1 MFPVIPVSVILLAS
15 VVVVVAAGISCVA
28 PDIIPVILIVKTLSV
43 AQHCSAAFFIVRK
56 VVDLNISE
64 TLLPAADA
72 LRGKMLRQTL
82 HMTDADGIGF
92 PDGPGLVSR
101 GDGGNAVVTFASPIC
116 NGPGPDFAVF
126 ENPLENAQQPGFFF
140 LELGFVEVSSDG
152 VNYFRFP
159 AVSLVPETPQ
169 VGGFGCVE
177 PHLVHNFAGKYAP
190 IYGTPFDLDELE
202 DDPALDKDNITHVR
216 IVDVV
221 GNINPEYATYD
232 SQGHVVNDPW
242 PTPFASSGFDLDA
255 VGVIHDRAHASV
267 DNHEATSITL
277 YPNPVQNTLMVKA
290 HEVSSITVYSLT
302 GQCVAESPSN
312 QVDVAS
318 LQPGVYFA
326 RVVADGTVIVN
337 KFVKK

>member
-1 MFPVIPVSVILLAS
+1 MRKILSIFL
-15 VVVVVAAGISCVA
+15 VTL
-28 PDIIPVILIVKTLSV
+28 PLLSV
-43 AQHCSAAFFIVRK
+43 AQFAPPAGQEGTTAMHADSSAFVAWATGC
-56 VVDLNISE
+56 VVE
-64 TLLPAADA
+64 
-72 LRGKMLRQTL
+72 RGPMRIDKPENGVASYGV
-82 HMTDADGIGF
+82 DADGIGF
-92 PDGPGLVSR
+92 PDGQGLVSL

-177 PHLVHNFAGKYAP
+177 PHLVHNLAGKYAP
-190 IYGTPFDLDELE
+190 MYGTPFDLDELE

-221 GNINPEYATYD
+221 GNIDPEYATYD

-267 DNHEATSITL
+267 DNHDATSVTL

-302 GQCVAESPSN
+302 GQCVAEFPSN

>member
-1 MFPVIPVSVILLAS
+1 MRKILSIFL
-15 VVVVVAAGISCVA
+15 VTL
-28 PDIIPVILIVKTLSV
+28 PLLSV
-43 AQHCSAAFFIVRK
+43 AQFAPPAGQEGTTAMHADSSAFVAWATGC
-56 VVDLNISE
+56 VVE
-64 TLLPAADA
+64 
-72 LRGKMLRQTL
+72 RGPMRIDKPEQGLASYGV
-82 HMTDADGIGF
+82 DADGIGF
-92 PDGPGLVSR
+92 PDGQGLVSL

-177 PHLVHNFAGKYAP
+177 PHLVHNLAGKYAP
-190 IYGTPFDLDELE
+190 MYGTPFDLDELE

-267 DNHEATSITL
+267 DNHDATSVTL

>member
-1 MFPVIPVSVILLAS
+1 MRKILSIFL
-15 VVVVVAAGISCVA
+15 VTL
-28 PDIIPVILIVKTLSV
+28 PLLSV
-43 AQHCSAAFFIVRK
+43 AQFAPPAGQEGTTAMHADSSAFVAWATGC
-56 VVDLNISE
+56 VVE
-64 TLLPAADA
+64 
-72 LRGKMLRQTL
+72 RGPMRIDKPEQGLASYGV
-82 HMTDADGIGF
+82 DADGIGF
-92 PDGPGLVSR
+92 PDGQGLVSL

-177 PHLVHNFAGKYAP
+177 PHLVHNLAGKYAP
-190 IYGTPFDLDELE
+190 MYGTPFDLDELE

-221 GNINPEYATYD
+221 GNIDPEFATYD

-242 PTPFASSGFDLDA
+242 PTPFPSSGFDLDA

-267 DNHEATSITL
+267 DNHDATSVTL

>member
-1 MFPVIPVSVILLAS
+1 MRKILSIFL
-15 VVVVVAAGISCVA
+15 VTL
-28 PDIIPVILIVKTLSV
+28 PLLSV
-43 AQHCSAAFFIVRK
+43 AQFAPPAGQEGTTAMHADSSAFVAWATGC
-56 VVDLNISE
+56 VVE
-64 TLLPAADA
+64 
-72 LRGKMLRQTL
+72 RGPMRIDKPEQGLASYGV
-82 HMTDADGIGF
+82 DADGIGF
-92 PDGPGLVSR
+92 PDGQGLVSL

-177 PHLVHNFAGKYAP
+177 PHLVHNLAGKYAP
-190 IYGTPFDLDELE
+190 MYGTPFDLDELE

-267 DNHEATSITL
+267 DNHDAISVTL

>member
-1 MFPVIPVSVILLAS
+1 MRKILSIFL
-15 VVVVVAAGISCVA
+15 VTL
-28 PDIIPVILIVKTLSV
+28 PLLSV
-43 AQHCSAAFFIVRK
+43 AQFAPPAGQEGTTAMHADSSAFVAWATGC
-56 VVDLNISE
+56 VVE
-64 TLLPAADA
+64 
-72 LRGKMLRQTL
+72 RGPMRIDKPEQGLASYGV
-82 HMTDADGIGF
+82 DADGIGF
-92 PDGPGLVSR
+92 PDGQGLVSL

-190 IYGTPFDLDELE
+190 MYGTPFDLDELE

>member
-1 MFPVIPVSVILLAS
+1 MRKILSIFL
-15 VVVVVAAGISCVA
+15 VTL
-28 PDIIPVILIVKTLSV
+28 PLLSV
-43 AQHCSAAFFIVRK
+43 AQFAPPAGQEGTTAMHADSSAFVAWATGC
-56 VVDLNISE
+56 VVE
-64 TLLPAADA
+64 
-72 LRGKMLRQTL
+72 RGPMRIDKPEQGLASYGA
-82 HMTDADGIGF
+82 DADGIGF
-92 PDGPGLVSR
+92 PDGQGLVSL

-190 IYGTPFDLDELE
+190 MYGTPFDLDDLE

>member
-1 MFPVIPVSVILLAS
+1 MRKILSIFL
-15 VVVVVAAGISCVA
+15 VTL
-28 PDIIPVILIVKTLSV
+28 PLLSV
-43 AQHCSAAFFIVRK
+43 AQFAPPAGQEGTTAMHADSSAFVAWATGC
-56 VVDLNISE
+56 VVE
-64 TLLPAADA
+64 
-72 LRGKMLRQTL
+72 RGPMRIDKPEQGLASYGV
-82 HMTDADGIGF
+82 DADGIGF
-92 PDGPGLVSR
+92 PDGQGLVSL

-177 PHLVHNFAGKYAP
+177 PHLVHNLAGKYAP
-190 IYGTPFDLDELE
+190 MYGTPFDLDELE

-221 GNINPEYATYD
+221 GNIDPEFATYD

-267 DNHEATSITL
+267 DNHDATSVTL

>member
-1 MFPVIPVSVILLAS
+1 MRKILSIFL
-15 VVVVVAAGISCVA
+15 VTL
-28 PDIIPVILIVKTLSV
+28 PLLSV
-43 AQHCSAAFFIVRK
+43 AQFAPPAGQEGTTAMHADSSAFVAWATGC
-56 VVDLNISE
+56 VVE
-64 TLLPAADA
+64 
-72 LRGKMLRQTL
+72 RGPMRIDKPEQGLASYGV
-82 HMTDADGIGF
+82 DADGIGF
-92 PDGPGLVSR
+92 PDGQGLVSL

-190 IYGTPFDLDELE
+190 MYGTPFDLDELE

-221 GNINPEYATYD
+221 GNIDPEFATYD

-242 PTPFASSGFDLDA
+242 PTPFPSSGFDLDA

-267 DNHEATSITL
+267 DNHDATSITL

-302 GQCVAESPSN
+302 GQCVVESPSN